1 MNLYFLGILAAL
13 VVFFAVGIGAGRM
26 VKDTNDYYVSG
37 RNAPTLLIVGSLIA
51 SFLSTGAFLG
61 DTGEVYSGFF
71 IGIVTVGVIQ
81 ATGYIYGAGF
91 FGRYIRRSEVTTL
104 PEYFGRR
111 FCSKHLRRLSAVIL
125 LVSVSAYLLSAIQGV
140 ATLMSSITGYDYRL
154 CAVIVWLAFTAF
166 TIYSGSPGVL
176 LTDTIMFLVFLA
188 AALVAVPF
196 LIRAGGG
203 WFAGIEALANSDTM
217 PGILSWAGNPDYL
230 YPDGVSNTVW
240 AVTYGIVW
248 ALVVAIS
255 PWQTSRYLM
264 AKDEHVVLRSSVWS
278 SMGVMVVTIALYFS
292 AAFVRNINGSLPGSE
307 AMIWAATHVLP
318 PVIGMLLLI
327 GISAAGISS
336 ASTFLSL
343 IGFSVVNDILPE
355 AESDRKKL
363 ARSRWA
369 MLAVSLIVLRARLP
383 QSTADLP
390 HHVFRRHR
398 HRGRVESRGFRQR
411 VEPPPE
417 PLRRVSRHAARLSR
431 LRGREGDLRPAR
443 HHTAG
448 LGGCVFHRHRAEYPR
463 SGDRLCAPA
472 ADAGRTARARTALR
486 CAHRPGRGRRLPK
499 GPAAVAG
506 VPRIWPVC
514 GPVFPVFLCHSLQP
528 RAVIFPGGDRHA
540 GHAESVLRPHR
551 QHGRS
556 AQSAHHR
563 ALLRLPGRALLVSHR
578 RPVRHRQRS
587 GAV

>member
-104 PEYFGRR
+104 PEYFGCR

-203 WFAGIEALANSDTM
+203 WFAGNTALTADTVIADDTTYTAAWTANTYTVQYLPNGGTGEMAAQTFTYDAEQALTANAFTRAGYDFRGWDRQQRAVYRRRGRQEPERGEQRCREALRRLGRS
-217 PGILSWAGNPDYL
+217 AGAG
-230 YPDGVSNTVW
+230 DGVS
-240 AVTYGIVW
+240 
-248 ALVVAIS
+248 
-255 PWQTSRYLM
+255 QR
-264 AKDEHVVLRSSVWS
+264 R
-278 SMGVMVVTIALYFS
+278 
-292 AAFVRNINGSLPGSE
+292 
-307 AMIWAATHVLP
+307 
-318 PVIGMLLLI
+318 
-327 GISAAGISS
+327 
-336 ASTFLSL
+336 
-343 IGFSVVNDILPE
+343 
-355 AESDRKKL
+355 
-363 ARSRWA
+363 
-369 MLAVSLIVLRARLP
+369 LRA
-383 QSTADLP
+383 
-390 HHVFRRHR
+390 
-398 HRGRVESRGFRQR
+398 
-411 VEPPPE
+411 
-417 PLRRVSRHAARLSR
+417 
-431 LRGREGDLRPAR
+431 
-443 HHTAG
+443 
-448 LGGCVFHRHRAEYPR
+448 
-463 SGDRLCAPA
+463 DR
-472 ADAGRTARARTALR
+472 
-486 CAHRPGRGRRLPK
+486 AHRR
-499 GPAAVAG
+499 
-506 VPRIWPVC
+506 C
-514 GPVFPVFLCHSLQP
+514 GL
-528 RAVIFPGGDRHA
+528 
-540 GHAESVLRPHR
+540 
-551 QHGRS
+551 
-556 AQSAHHR
+556 
-563 ALLRLPGRALLVSHR
+563 
-578 RPVRHRQRS
+578 
-587 GAV
+587 

>member
-307 AMIWAATHVLP
+307 AFGGHRALLFHLLSGP
-318 PVIGMLLLI
+318 PRR
-327 GISAAGISS
+327 SAVRSAGISS

-369 MLAVSLIVLRARLP
+369 MLAVSLIVLALAYLNPP
-383 QSTADLP
+383 QIFLIMYFGGTVIAGAWSLVAFGS
-390 HHVFRRHR
+390 VW
-398 HRGRVESRGFRQR
+398 SR
-411 VEPPPE
+411 
-417 PLRRVSRHAARLSR
+417 RLSR
-431 LRGREGDLRPAR
+431 CGAYLGMLLGFLGCVGAKAIYALRGITPPVWADAFFIGIVLSILGAVIGSALRPPTQAEQLAR
-443 HHTAG
+443 
-448 LGGCVFHRHRAEYPR
+448 E
-463 SGDRLCAPA
+463 RLFDAPTGPDEA
-472 ADAGRTARARTALR
+472 AACRKD
-486 CAHRPGRGRRLPK
+486 RRLWR
-499 GPAAVAG
+499 VYL
-506 VPRIWPVC
+506 
-514 GPVFPVFLCHSLQP
+514 VFGLCVGLFFLFFYAIPYS
-528 RAVIFPGGDRHA
+528 
-540 GHAESVLRPHR
+540 
-551 QHGRS
+551 
-556 AQSAHHR
+556 R
-563 ALLRLPGRALLVSHR
+563 AL
-578 RPVRHRQRS
+578 
-587 GAV
+587 

>member
-1 MNLYFLGILAAL
+1 M
-13 VVFFAVGIGAGRM
+13 FFAVGIAAGRM

-111 FCSKHLRRLSAVIL
+111 FCSARLRRLSAVIL

-203 WFAGIEALANSDTM
+203 WFAGIEALARSDTM

-255 PWQTSRYLM
+255 PWADQPLPHGQGRARCAALVRL
-264 AKDEHVVLRSSVWS
+264 VVH
-278 SMGVMVVTIALYFS
+278 GVMVVTIALYFA
-292 AAFVRNINGSLPGSE
+292 AAFVRNINDTLPGSE

-355 AESDRKKL
+355 AENDRKKL

-369 MLAVSLIVLRARLP
+369 MLAVSLVVLAL
-383 QSTADLP
+383 AYLN
-390 HHVFRRHR
+390 RRR
-398 HRGRVESRGFRQR
+398 S
-411 VEPPPE
+411 
-417 PLRRVSRHAARLSR
+417 SSSCTSAAPS
-431 LRGREGDLRPAR
+431 
-443 HHTAG
+443 
-448 LGGCVFHRHRAEYPR
+448 
-463 SGDRLCAPA
+463 SQAPGA
-472 ADAGRTARARTALR
+472 
-486 CAHRPGRGRRLPK
+486 
-499 GPAAVAG
+499 
-506 VPRIWPVC
+506 W
-514 GPVFPVFLCHSLQP
+514 S
-528 RAVIFPGGDRHA
+528 
-540 GHAESVLRPHR
+540 
-551 QHGRS
+551 RS
-556 AQSAHHR
+556 A
-563 ALLRLPGRALLVSHR
+563 V
-578 RPVRHRQRS
+578 S
-587 GAV
+587 GAAA